1 MESLD
6 KHESFKEGDAG
17 NIIKRLLSAINYCR
31 EKGIIHRDLKPEAL
45 MFEGDDN

>member
-6 KHESFKEGDAG
+6 KYESSKEGDAG
-17 NIIKRLLSAINYCR
+17 KIINRLLSAIYYCH

-45 MFEGDDN
+45 MFEGDNN